1 MWEQLGLAA
10 FLQRYWADNQVSCT
24 VTFDPE
30 TEGPQ
35 LQNALN
41 LYQYQLK
48 GISFLPRKRSSS
60 QEEASSTS
68 TPQTVYP
75 QMPYEMITEERY
87 QREMSSIQPFNLQ
100 EFCLDKSLKPSVSE
114 VPDKFCDSA
123 GCIVQSETIKEL

>member
-1 MWEQLGLAA
+1 
-10 FLQRYWADNQVSCT
+10 VSCT

-48 GISFLPRKRSSS
+48 GISFLPRKKSSS
-60 QEEASSTS
+60 QDDSTA
-68 TPQTVYP
+68 TIYP
-75 QMPYEMITEERY
+75 QMPYEMISEERY
-87 QREMSSIQPFNLQ
+87 KQEMSSIRPFNLQ
-100 EFCLDKSLKPSVSE
+100 EFCADKSLKPSIAE

-123 GCIVQSETIKEL
+123 GCLVQSETIKEL